1 VVVDVAGIDQWR
13 PLSVKSG
20 LHLHGRARSSL
31 MSAVNDRDFTPPVA
45 SPEGEGDQEEF
56 VFRFRVETPADGES
70 VYDDPL
76 VELIRGQ
83 LADLLDAV
91 TLTYRGRRVPVDGFR
106 LLQEPGTEYGI
117 FAREDQKPEQ
127 QPE

>member
-1 VVVDVAGIDQWR
+1 
-13 PLSVKSG
+13 
-20 LHLHGRARSSL
+20 
-31 MSAVNDRDFTPPVA
+31 MSAADDRDFTPPIA
-45 SPEGEGDQEEF
+45 SSDEGGDKGEY
-56 VFRFRVETPADGES
+56 VFRFRVETPTDGEA

-117 FAREDQKPEQ
+117 FARKD
-127 QPE
+127 